1 MGKRFFRNINS
12 AFFTS
17 YNNVNCIS
25 DQLSFRIIDLF
36 YVLDLTTKNNHCKRA
51 KSLKMC
57 LRNTVKLGF
66 KEQLNKEQLHNSE
79 RFPVTNMPVH
89 LINSKQIVNK

>member
-1 MGKRFFRNINS
+1 M
-12 AFFTS
+12 
-17 YNNVNCIS
+17 
-25 DQLSFRIIDLF
+25 
-36 YVLDLTTKNNHCKRA
+36 LDLTTKNNHCKRA

-89 LINSKQIVNK
+89 LINNEKIAFSEQLCNDQKVSYYQV